1 MSLFRIAFYI
11 VLIIVTGSALIYG
24 FLIEPRQVKI
34 KRYSIRLQGLPTAWQ
49 GRKIAFFSDLH
60 AGIFYPPSHLVGV
73 FDKLLDLEPDLICIG
88 GDFIEE
94 RTRLK
99 DTKFRRRLVEQL
111 SRLRAAKGTY
121 AVLGNHDAE
130 TKENLRYV
138 RTLLAD
144 SKITLLSN
152 EAVML
157 DGLCL
162 IGLQESYHQRPDLAA
177 ATADC
182 HTQKTMNTNARIIL
196 MHQPD
201 DLPTPEA
208 TSNTDLILSGHSHRG
223 QITLFGLPLYT
234 VKGGRKRLYGHYFL
248 PSGAQQITTSGL
260 GTVHIYA
267 RFFAPPEITLIEV
280 KMVDNSL

>member
-1 MSLFRIAFYI
+1 MSLFQI
-11 VLIIVTGSALIYG
+11 VFSILLIIFTVSALIYG
-24 FLIEPRQVKI
+24 FLIEPRQVRI
-34 KRYSIRLQGLPTAWQ
+34 RHYSISLQGLPPAWQ
-49 GRKIAFFSDLH
+49 GRKIAFISDLH
-60 AGIFYPPSHLVGV
+60 AGIFYPPAHLAGV
-73 FDKLLDLEPDLICIG
+73 FDKLLRLEPDLICIG

-99 DTKFRRRLVEQL
+99 DIEFRRRLAAQL
-111 SRLRAAKGTY
+111 SRLRAAADTY

-130 TKENLRYV
+130 TEENLNYV
-138 RTLLAD
+138 RALLAD
-144 SKITLLSN
+144 SGITLLSN
-152 EAVML
+152 ESVML

-177 ATADC
+177 ATIHCGMQPTA
-182 HTQKTMNTNARIIL
+182 NTTARVIL

-208 TSNTDLILSGHSHRG
+208 TGTTDLILSGHAHRG

-234 VKGGRKRLYGHYFL
+234 VKGGRKRLYGHYIL
-248 PSGAQQITTSGL
+248 PGGAQQITTSGL

-267 RFFAPPEITLIEV
+267 RFFAPPEIVLIEV
-280 KMVDNSL
+280 KAAHNGL